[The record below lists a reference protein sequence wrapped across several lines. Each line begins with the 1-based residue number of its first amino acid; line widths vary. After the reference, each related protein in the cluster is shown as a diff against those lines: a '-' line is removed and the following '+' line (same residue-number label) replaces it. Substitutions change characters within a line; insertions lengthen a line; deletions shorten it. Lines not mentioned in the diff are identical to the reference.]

1 MNKLI
6 LSFMNINAILQTGEE
21 SRKMRGY
28 TLQNGLCLVINSTT
42 VLNLVSND
50 CYDN

>member
-1 MNKLI
+1 MQ
-6 LSFMNINAILQTGEE
+6 FLQTGEE
-21 SRKMRGY
+21 SQKIKGY
-28 TLQNGLCLVINSTT
+28 TLQNGLCLVTNSTY